1 MKRFNIFDPLASDSN
16 QSKDD
21 DNDGDPHRL
30 VVMDG
35 AKVDNALVP
44 CDYCERTFSADRI
57 KKHLEARTIINYN
70 TLNTVEIGYYRIL
83 S

>member
-1 MKRFNIFDPLASDSN
+1 MSISVDFSLRRKKSMKRFNIFDPLASDSN

-57 KKHLEARTIINYN
+57 KKH
-70 TLNTVEIGYYRIL
+70 VEERIGN
-83 S
+83 SAC